1 MQIVDHPS
9 PNFGERRNDAK
20 PELIVI
26 HYTAMATTQL
36 AADRL
41 CDPATE
47 VSAHYLIA
55 EDGKI
60 LRLIA
65 EDCRAWHAGAGEW
78 GGKCDINSRSIG
90 IELAN
95 DGFSPFANRQIDA
108 LESLLAAVMARWC
121 IPMQG
126 VIAHSD
132 MAPQRKTDPG
142 PRFDWRRLA
151 LSGLAVWPDHS
162 GASETDFMSAARCF
176 GYPDGPT
183 EDVLR
188 AFRLRFRPWAT
199 GPLDATD
206 RAMIADLAARYPVD
220 PAPASA

>member
-20 PELIVI
+20 PQLIVI

-36 AADRL
+36 AAARL
-41 CDPATE
+41 CDPKTE
-47 VSAHYLIA
+47 VSAHYLVA
-55 EDGKI
+55 EDGQVF
-60 LRLIA
+60 RLVA
-65 EDCRAWHAGAGEW
+65 EECRAWHAGAGEW
-78 GGKCDINSRSIG
+78 AGESDINSYSIG

-95 DGFSPFANRQIDA
+95 DGFSPFANRQINA
-108 LESLLAAVMARWC
+108 LESLLAGVMTRWR
-121 IPMQG
+121 IPIQG

-132 MAPQRKTDPG
+132 MAPRRKTDPG

-162 GASETDFMSAARCF
+162 VASGTDFVFAARCF
-176 GYPDGPT
+176 GYPDEAP

-206 RAMIADLAARYPVD
+206 RAMIADLATRYPVD
-220 PAPASA
+220 PGPASA